1 MLATSTFY
9 PQHLYMPPRP
19 SPLSERSANAVPRPF
34 QLSMPLPVQDENK
47 PLVPQRAYKPNPVV
61 QTRDA
66 ATKRRRDMFFKRVQK
81 GRDDKKWDARS
92 DQIQRLDH
100 ISEQKR
106 WEAEKARQA
115 PQIHDDLIE
124 EDIEEF
130 TSSLP
135 EQELEE
141 VDYVLAQE
149 EREMQELVASM
160 EEEQDASQHYGSD
173 DEDYD
178 QLFIEYTSASA
189 LHQQQQQQSHHAASA
204 NFESLPDAD
213 AMDLS

>member
-19 SPLSERSANAVPRPF
+19 SPLSERSANAAPRPF
-34 QLSMPLPVQDENK
+34 QFSMPTPAQSEQK
-47 PLVPQRAYKPNPVV
+47 PMIPQRAFKPNPIL

-81 GRDDKKWDARS
+81 GRDDKKWDARGE
-92 DQIQRLDH
+92 QIQRLDH

-115 PQIHDDLIE
+115 LQIHDDRIE
-124 EDIEEF
+124 EEIEELA
-130 TSSLP
+130 SSLP
-135 EQELEE
+135 EQEMEE
-141 VDYVLAQE
+141 ADYVLAQE
-149 EREMQELVASM
+149 EREMQELIASM
-160 EEEQDASQHYGSD
+160 EEQDASQHYGSD

-178 QLFIEYTSASA
+178 QLFMEYTDVSA
-189 LHQQQQQQSHHAASA
+189 LRQQHQQRQ
-204 NFESLPDAD
+204 
-213 AMDLS
+213 